1 MDIRQLRYFVNI
13 VDYGSLGKAAEML
26 YVAQPS
32 LSQQIAKLE
41 DDLGVQLLIRSPQGV
56 KPTAAGQALYRH
68 GRLVL
73 HQMEQLR
80 QEVREGVGA
89 ESGTVAIGF
98 PTTMS
103 AILAMPV
110 FERVRARYPG
120 IRLQFFESMSGYL
133 NELLANGRL
142 DLAILFRDTN
152 TPGISTVPLFDEELC
167 LMGEPEGMSARARN
181 CTLASLAGVP
191 MVAPGAS
198 NGLRV
203 LLERTFARE
212 QVPLNIIAE
221 VDSLPTLLA
230 IAQSG
235 RGLHHPALRIGGLA
249 RGGRPPEDAPHRRPA
264 DSPARQPVL
273 AECAAGQLGLAGGAP
288 CDRRAGGRVVRERA
302 VDRDRVARAAGAP
315 CRGLSSSMAT
325 ARSRDEAWPVLLLEW
340 RHTITTRPPPYAIFP
355 TRRRR
360 H

>member
-41 DDLGVQLLIRSPQGV
+41 GDLGLALLVRSSQGV

-68 GRLVL
+68 ARLVL

-89 ESGTVAIGF
+89 ESGTVAVGF
-98 PTTMS
+98 PTTMAS
-103 AILAMPV
+103 ILAMPLYQ
-110 FERVRARYPG
+110 RVSEQYPG

-142 DLAILFRDTN
+142 DLAILFRDSN
-152 TPGISTVPLFDEELC
+152 TPGITAMPLFDEELC
-167 LMGEPEGMSARARN
+167 LMGEPGAMLSPRART
-181 CTLASLAGVP
+181 CELASLAGIAL
-191 MVAPGAS
+191 VAPSVS
-198 NGLRV
+198 NGLRL

-212 QVPLNIIAE
+212 QVPLRIVSDI
-221 VDSLPTLLA
+221 DSLPTLLS

-235 RGLHHPALRIGGLA
+235 AACTILPASSLALRDPGN
-249 RGGRPPEDAPHRRPA
+249 RPRMRRIVDPVIRRPA
-264 DSPARQPVL
+264 SVCWPNTLPVSSAALAVRQTICSLVS
-273 AECAAGQLGLAGGAP
+273 E
-288 CDRRAGGRVVRERA
+288 
-302 VDRDRVARAAGAP
+302 
-315 CRGLSSSMAT
+315 LSS
-325 ARSRDEAWPVLLLEW
+325 RGEWPG
-340 RHTITTRPPPYAIFP
+340 ITLRPASSVAA
-355 TRRRR
+355 
-360 H
+360 

>member
-41 DDLGVQLLIRSPQGV
+41 DDLGVQLLVRSPQGV

-235 RGLHHPALRIGGLA
+235 AACTILPSVSVASRAVADRPKMRRIVDPLI
-249 RGGRPPEDAPHRRPA
+249 RRPGSLCWPNA
-264 DSPARQPVL
+264 LPVSSASLAVRHVIGELVVELCESGQWTGIELREPPARP
-273 AECAAGQLGLAGGAP
+273 AA
-288 CDRRAGGRVVRERA
+288 V
-302 VDRDRVARAAGAP
+302 
-315 CRGLSSSMAT
+315 
-325 ARSRDEAWPVLLLEW
+325 
-340 RHTITTRPPPYAIFP
+340 
-355 TRRRR
+355 
-360 H
+360 